1 MGSKIPKID
10 PRMRQIGTSGVHFQN
25 DDQGAPGV
33 LNLQRTS
40 ISNYHQSYGTFSPTS
55 WALRGL
61 QLHACYRLTSRG
73 ETPRTRAVRS
83 TRTRP
88 RTGSLRVSTVVKVTH
103 RERTSAYLHVLQHLS
118 PPVTTCRVHGLRKN
132 QLCRHTAHHTG
143 SDRQKMITPS
153 SSIDIPIL
161 CRNYRQVVHRRTYRR
176 NRRY

>member
-73 ETPRTRAVRS
+73 ETPRTPPYPLLSDGIIYDTIPPKMSWGDWGVLRGRSKGFSEALSSFLGSPGNKNRFFRSHSTPRGKAQTKIQPPPPLSSSLLLLRFLAVR
-83 TRTRP
+83 
-88 RTGSLRVSTVVKVTH
+88 TVQF
-103 RERTSAYLHVLQHLS
+103 R
-118 PPVTTCRVHGLRKN
+118 
-132 QLCRHTAHHTG
+132 
-143 SDRQKMITPS
+143 
-153 SSIDIPIL
+153 
-161 CRNYRQVVHRRTYRR
+161 
-176 NRRY
+176 

>member
-73 ETPRTRAVRS
+73 ETPRTPPSCEEHEDS
-83 TRTRP
+83 TTN
-88 RTGSLRVSTVVKVTH
+88 
-103 RERTSAYLHVLQHLS
+103 RESEGLHGGESHAQRENIRIFACAAA
-118 PPVTTCRVHGLRKN
+118 PVTTCRVHGLRKN
-132 QLCRHTAHHTG
+132 QLCRHTAHHAHG
-143 SDRQKMITPS
+143 IGQAKDDYAIIK
-153 SSIDIPIL
+153 
-161 CRNYRQVVHRRTYRR
+161 H
-176 NRRY
+176 

>member
-61 QLHACYRLTSRG
+61 QLHACYRLTSQG
-73 ETPRTRAVRS
+73 ETPRT
-83 TRTRP
+83 
-88 RTGSLRVSTVVKVTH
+88 
-103 RERTSAYLHVLQHLS
+103 
-118 PPVTTCRVHGLRKN
+118 PP
-132 QLCRHTAHHTG
+132 
-143 SDRQKMITPS
+143 MITPAAVSEYSDAQVCQSCHS
-153 SSIDIPIL
+153 SHITCAVLRSL
-161 CRNYRQVVHRRTYRR
+161 CLGACVTRVRVPPPPPPPPSFITHSPPPRSRGKLVGRLFL
-176 NRRY
+176 

>member
-73 ETPRTRAVRS
+73 ETPRTPPYDHTCSRVRIAM
-83 TRTRP
+83 RKC
-88 RTGSLRVSTVVKVTH
+88 VS
-103 RERTSAYLHVLQHLS
+103 RII
-118 PPVTTCRVHGLRKN
+118 
-132 QLCRHTAHHTG
+132 RHT
-143 SDRQKMITPS
+143 SPVQ
-153 SSIDIPIL
+153 
-161 CRNYRQVVHRRTYRR
+161 CCVVRAWVRA
-176 NRRY
+176 